1 MCTMARDVVV
11 RSALC
16 LLDDTRTCLL
26 SQIYTYFQDLLLEG
40 MSLQIYTYFQAN
52 FPSKGSTPPSRA
64 RSYLA
69 AACTIVP
76 GGPQVG
82 LE

>member
-40 MSLQIYTYFQAN
+40 MSLQIYTYFQAARILMLSSLLVSW
-52 FPSKGSTPPSRA
+52 PTPLRPIPP
-64 RSYLA
+64 L
-69 AACTIVP
+69 
-76 GGPQVG
+76 
-82 LE
+82 

>member
-52 FPSKGSTPPSRA
+52 FPSKRSTPRRERDLILLPHVL
-64 RSYLA
+64 SY
-69 AACTIVP
+69 P
-76 GGPQVG
+76 GAPR
-82 LE
+82 